1 MHYFSDCRPDSDG
14 YSAPKHWGL
23 LFWSFLKPGD
33 DCEKSHRI
41 WRRLQGSVSVCR
53 NKFLSRIWA
62 EIVFDISPW
71 IMEINLLVFSSEIC
85 RKHTFWVRKILILH
99 SDITIINYHIWDCKK
114 QMSPCVYWDQ
124 SPLLVLTF
132 TFLLKRQKLP

>member
-14 YSAPKHWGL
+14 YSVPKHWGL
-23 LFWSFLKPGD
+23 LFWSLLKPDD
-33 DCEKSHRI
+33 DCEKNHRI
-41 WRRLQGSVSVCR
+41 CRRLQESISVCH
-53 NKFLSRIWA
+53 NKLLSRIWA

-71 IMEINLLVFSSEIC
+71 IMELNLLVFSSGIC
-85 RKHTFWVRKILILH
+85 RKHTFWVRKILIPH

-114 QMSPCVYWDQ
+114 QMSPCVNRDQ

-132 TFLLKRQKLP
+132 PFLLKRQKLP